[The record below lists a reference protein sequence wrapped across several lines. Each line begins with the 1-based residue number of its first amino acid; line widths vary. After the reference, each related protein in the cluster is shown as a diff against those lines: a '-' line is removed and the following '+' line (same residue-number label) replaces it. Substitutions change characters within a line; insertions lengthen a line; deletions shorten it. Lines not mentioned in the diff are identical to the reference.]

1 MLSRH
6 ERHATLSHRAARTD
20 VVAAALE
27 LFERQGF
34 EATSVEQIAQ
44 AAGVSRSD
52 LLPPVRRKEDVV
64 FADHEVLLDDCANG
78 SPAVT
83 GIPGWPCARHP
94 SASSVTS
101 PPIPSV
107 ARRRY
112 RVVRQVPALRER
124 EIVTVFRYERLFDEY
139 LRGAVPGLDPLDA
152 VGFAALVTAVHNH
165 VLRQL
170 LRGKRVRAAVLRTAL
185 DDVCAATASP
195 RGGTQA
201 ADDDVVV
208 AVFPKRMPRAEVS
221 RRLHGPPRLTAKITR
236 FARYF
241 TRCRLPR
248 RLYGHAMSTVE
259 SPLPTP
265 APSPAPWFTQDAD
278 AAVAALGHRPRTRPE
293 RRPKPPAGS
302 LSTVRTP
309 SPPRS
314 RRRSGR
320 SRSAS
325 SPIR

>member
-1 MLSRH
+1 MS
-6 ERHATLSHRAARTD
+6 ETPSPSAASTD

-44 AAGVSRSD
+44 AAGVSRSTFF
-52 LLPPVRRKEDVV
+52 RQFGGKEDVV
-64 FADHEVLLDDCANG
+64 FADHEVLLGELRQWLARSHRD
-78 SPAVT
+78 PWVAV
-83 GIPGWPCARHP
+83 CEASERVFRHFAADP
-94 SASSVTS
+94 D
-101 PPIPSV
+101 V

-165 VLRQL
+165 VLREL

-185 DDVCAATASP
+185 DDVLRRYGVHP
-195 RGGTQA
+195 GGSQA

-221 RRLHGPPRLTAKITR
+221 RRLQDRL
-236 FARYF
+236 
-241 TRCRLPR
+241 
-248 RLYGHAMSTVE
+248 G
-259 SPLPTP
+259 
-265 APSPAPWFTQDAD
+265 
-278 AAVAALGHRPRTRPE
+278 
-293 RRPKPPAGS
+293 
-302 LSTVRTP
+302 
-309 SPPRS
+309 
-314 RRRSGR
+314 
-320 SRSAS
+320 
-325 SPIR
+325 